1 MDKLTR
7 AHVSNAKIHARIHAR
22 AGRVALRDA
31 MPADVT
37 AYVHYWHY
45 SGEKV
50 KDLLAIDRKK
60 LGTPEDS
67 RKRFFDMIRIPGADQ
82 PNVLFTITLN
92 DEVIGYTNINRYGPE
107 DNYVHLHTYCAGVRS
122 ALRAR
127 GSRAAPRTG
136 GGLAAVMIGPILAM
150 HLNLL
155 PVRRLI
161 LQTRTVNHWINRALD
176 LYLPPAET
184 RFIVNPPG
192 LAAPSE
198 CHIRYVR
205 HEDLP
210 WMLRRAEFLA
220 GSVAAESGPRTEQA
234 PGSVADLQHAN

>member
-1 MDKLTR
+1 MKTLTR
-7 AHVSNAKIHARIHAR
+7 AHVSNAKIHTSLQAR
-22 AGRVALRDA
+22 AGRLTLRDA
-31 MPADVT
+31 MLSDVR

-45 SGEKV
+45 SGEKT

-67 RKRFFDMIRIPGADQ
+67 RRRFFDMIRIPGANQ
-82 PNVLFTITLN
+82 PNVIFTITLN

-107 DNYVHLHTYCAGVRS
+107 DNYVHLHTYCFAVRS

-127 GSRAAPRTG
+127 KTRTTSRTG
-136 GGLAAVMIGPILAM
+136 AGLAAVMIGPIIAM

-161 LQTRTVNHWINRALD
+161 LQTRTTNHWINRALD

-184 RFIVNPPG
+184 KFIANPPG

-205 HEDLP
+205 HEDIP
-210 WMLRRAEFLA
+210 WMLRRAEFLV
-220 GSVAAESGPRTEQA
+220 GSDCESAYRTEQGLGDA
-234 PGSVADLQHAN
+234 VGPRHAN